1 MVKTKE
7 EKYLE
12 WLERLEIGIEETA
25 DIRHFQELLAEEFGF
40 APKQIEALTSV
51 VEVKWERMMPQGI
64 RVRLIDFKYYTD
76 LRFAI
81 RGYRGWFSYERMRRI
96 TGWEPEI

>member
-1 MVKTKE
+1 MPKTKE
-7 EKYLE
+7 ERYLE
-12 WLERLEIGIEETA
+12 WLERLEIPLEETV
-25 DIRHFQELLAEEFGF
+25 DVKHFQEVLYEEFGF
-40 APKQIEALTSV
+40 GAKQVEGLTSV
-51 VEVKWERMMPQGI
+51 LEMKWERMMPAGI